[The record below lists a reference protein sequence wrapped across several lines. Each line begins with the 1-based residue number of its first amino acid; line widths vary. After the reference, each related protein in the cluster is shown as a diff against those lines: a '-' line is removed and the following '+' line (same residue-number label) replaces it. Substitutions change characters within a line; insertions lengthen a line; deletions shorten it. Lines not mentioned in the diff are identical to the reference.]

1 MPDPPVCIAIAV
13 CVCAGCWPLPGLRRG
28 RRRTGSAA
36 PAAGRARWRL
46 ARTAQG
52 AHYYGPLRREEGP
65 LACKHQH
72 LGLRNAPGH
81 RYSFVTSSVIMF
93 SFHGGKASKQRRK
106 SSSGGGKQQL
116 FGAAT
121 PKRSSAGVAKG
132 SASLGAALSI
142 ERTRKRAVH
151 NPGAVATTPSAH
163 FYTDTQHRGSI
174 SLSQQQRKSA
184 TSKGRF
190 FAPHLVTPGSDL
202 PGAHRLLGVQQV
214 QPAGSTGAPGA
225 PLPPHH
231 KHKNRRVS
239 FCDSTATS
247 MLSTKIPEG
256 NPRQAFRLSAS
267 PRSLTAVPVLTS
279 AATSQQQEANQQ
291 VCATRHH
298 TAAMSVPTCLHGGP
312 VCARRCQNICATL
325 VSLGG

>member
-1 MPDPPVCIAIAV
+1 MANKKPTCCSVIAASLRSADGIRSRWPCAVAPP
-13 CVCAGCWPLPGLRRG
+13 G
-28 RRRTGSAA
+28 
-36 PAAGRARWRL
+36 
-46 ARTAQG
+46 TAQG

-81 RYSFVTSSVIMF
+81 RSSFFTSSVIMF

-106 SSSGGGKQQL
+106 GSSGGGKQQL
-116 FGAAT
+116 QGAAT

-132 SASLGAALSI
+132 SASFGVAPSI
-142 ERTRKRAVH
+142 ERTRKRAAH
-151 NPGAVATTPSAH
+151 NPGAVATTPSAP

-174 SLSQQQRKSA
+174 SLSQQQRKAA

-190 FAPHLVTPGSDL
+190 FAPHLVTPGSGL
-202 PGAHRLLGVQQV
+202 PGAHRLLSV
-214 QPAGSTGAPGA
+214 QPAGTGAPGA

-267 PRSLTAVPVLTS
+267 PRSLTAVPVPTS

-291 VCATRHH
+291 VCAARHH
-298 TAAMSVPTCLHGGP
+298 TAAMSAPSCLHGGS
-312 VCARRCQNICATL
+312 VCAR
-325 VSLGG
+325 